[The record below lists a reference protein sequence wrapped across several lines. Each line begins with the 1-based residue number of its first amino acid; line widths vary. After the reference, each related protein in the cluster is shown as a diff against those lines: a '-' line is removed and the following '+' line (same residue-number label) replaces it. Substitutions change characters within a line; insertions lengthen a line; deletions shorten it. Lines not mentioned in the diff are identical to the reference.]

1 MEGFYTQEV
10 FGIMGESGINE
21 VIDMAC
27 EKPVLSTE
35 LPGVK
40 AIASDKVMYVANHK
54 RYKEKIEF
62 LFNDEELRRE
72 MGKSGREFVV
82 ENHDWE
88 RIVKKLEYLLGK
100 VKYENT
106 LCAK

>member
-1 MEGFYTQEV
+1 
-10 FGIMGESGINE
+10 
-21 VIDMAC
+21 MAC
-27 EKPVLSTE
+27 EKPVISTE

-40 AIASDKVMYVANHK
+40 AIADDKVMSAANH
-54 RYKEKIEF
+54 REYKEKIEF

-72 MGKSGREFVV
+72 MGKIGREFVV
-82 ENHDWE
+82 ENYDWE
-88 RIVKKLEYLLGK
+88 RIVRKLEYLLEK